1 MSQLIT
7 NMRDAVELNGG
18 QMTEE
23 AYLNAVLE
31 LIESEG
37 GTTSITSLKSNAF
50 NSKRMADAGITR
62 LTIGK
67 DKYVWTIAM
76 VESMLA
82 GNGTT
87 MNTTSMPSD
96 NVSAPVMTTDDG
108 TYYGIRRR
116 QSEEYPEMAQAYIR
130 NPQDLHYVESE
141 KNEMRLLSI
150 AFKSGMNV
158 SLNGPKGCGKTM
170 GVLAW
175 ASQVGIPVIRINCSE
190 GFTEESFIGY
200 NTLIDGKIAWIDGVL
215 PLAMRCGAILI
226 FDEFRHARPEIM
238 TAWNAV
244 GDSGRLMIPQNNNEI
259 IVAHEDFRTFA
270 TMNPIEGYSGGQD
283 LNQATLDRFGMALE
297 CEYLDESSEMRV
309 IQQQSGVQNPAL
321 ARQFVQLANDLRR
334 LKNAHDLESD
344 TSTRMLVD
352 MMQVSNDLNMTE
364 IVEYVMVGRY
374 QHHEVDTIKT
384 AARARL
390 SDY

>member
-1 MSQLIT
+1 
-7 NMRDAVELNGG
+7 MRDAVELNGG

-82 GNGTT
+82 GNGTS
-87 MNTTSMPSD
+87 MNTSTSMPSD

-158 SLNGPKGCGKTM
+158 SLNGPKGCGKTH
-170 GVLAW
+170 LANILK
-175 ASQVGIPVIRINCSE
+175 QRINSLFIDASDFNNNSLKNLESKECLIIDNYNNNIEEKLLYSALNQSNQSNQYVVINSL
-190 GFTEESFIGY
+190 FSIKTSKINLNDLSSRFESFIDLG
-200 NTLIDGKIAWIDGVL
+200 IKL
-215 PLAMRCGAILI
+215 PT
-226 FDEFRHARPEIM
+226 D
-238 TAWNAV
+238 
-244 GDSGRLMIPQNNNEI
+244 
-259 IVAHEDFRTFA
+259 
-270 TMNPIEGYSGGQD
+270 D
-283 LNQATLDRFGMALE
+283 LL
-297 CEYLDESSEMRV
+297 RV
-309 IQQQSGVQNPAL
+309 ILTKSFSDEQIKVNVKIL
-321 ARQFVQLANDLRR
+321 EYI
-334 LKNAHDLESD
+334 LKNVDRSYEKIFEFIKDIDAESL
-344 TSTRMLVD
+344 STGKAININLIKKI
-352 MMQVSNDLNMTE
+352 LN
-364 IVEYVMVGRY
+364 
-374 QHHEVDTIKT
+374 K
-384 AARARL
+384 
-390 SDY
+390 

>member
-1 MSQLIT
+1 MSGLIT

-50 NSKRMADAGITR
+50 NSKRMENAGITR

-76 VESMLA
+76 VEAMLA
-82 GNGTT
+82 GNGT
-87 MNTTSMPSD
+87 MNTTAMPTN
-96 NVSAPVMTTDDG
+96 NVSAPIMTTDDG

-297 CEYLDESSEMRV
+297 CEYLNESSEMNV